1 MPSKESTTEQVRAVA
16 DKYHVFVRASKSVFK
31 KYEAAVKEMETRF
44 EILDADL
51 EFRFN
56 RNPIH
61 HIETRIKKPK
71 SVFEKMV
78 RYEKPL
84 TLASM
89 EENVLDIAGVRVIVS
104 YIDDVYALV
113 KVLSMQDDLE
123 IIKIK
128 DYIANPKPNGYRS
141 LHVIAKIPINFLD
154 RKQCVPVEIQFRTIA
169 MDFWAS
175 LEHTLKYKNNGELEG
190 IDMFDE
196 LKNCSDIITDV
207 EHRMQILM
215 HAVQT
220 NDVEEAARQRRNQL
234 KEQAQEVEQAKIN
247 EAKIAEVKASEAKTT
262 KTKTAGAKVTE
273 SKTVKAKVAGAKT
286 TEAKTASA
294 KTKTSGAKAAKAK
307 TPEAKTAKTKTAST
321 KEKTTKTA
329 QAKETK

>member
-1 MPSKESTTEQVRAVA
+1 MPQKEAPPEQIRAAA
-16 DKYHVFVRASKSVFK
+16 DRYQIFEHASKSLFK
-31 KYEAAVKEMETRF
+31 KYEAAILEMKTRF

-61 HIETRIKKPK
+61 HIETRLKKPR
-71 SVFEKMV
+71 SVFEKLI

-84 TLASM
+84 TLESM
-89 EENVLDIAGVRVIVS
+89 EENVLDIAGLRVIAS

-141 LHVIAKIPINFLD
+141 LHIIVKIPIYFLD
-154 RKQCVPVEIQFRTIA
+154 RKQYVPVEIQFRTIA

-175 LEHTLKYKNNGELEG
+175 LEHTLKYKKNRELEG
-190 IDMFDE
+190 IDMYDE
-196 LKNCSDIITDV
+196 LKNCSDIIKDV

-220 NDVEEAARQRRNQL
+220 NDVEEAARQRRDQL
-234 KEQAQEVEQAKIN
+234 KKQAQQVEQAKISHT
-247 EAKIAEVKASEAKTT
+247 ESASSKTSAKTNGENESKIKA
-262 KTKTAGAKVTE
+262 KTK
-273 SKTVKAKVAGAKT
+273 VKAKVK
-286 TEAKTASA
+286 S
-294 KTKTSGAKAAKAK
+294 
-307 TPEAKTAKTKTAST
+307 
-321 KEKTTKTA
+321 
-329 QAKETK
+329 

>member
-262 KTKTAGAKVTE
+262 KTKATGAKVTE
-273 SKTVKAKVAGAKT
+273 SKTVKAKAMGAKT

-294 KTKTSGAKAAKAK
+294 KTKTSGAKATK
-307 TPEAKTAKTKTAST
+307 TKTAETKTTKTKTAST

>member
-1 MPSKESTTEQVRAVA
+1 MPQKEATSEQIRAAA
-16 DKYHVFVRASKSVFK
+16 DRYQIFEHASKSLFK
-31 KYEAAVKEMETRF
+31 KYEAAILEMKTRF

-61 HIETRIKKPK
+61 HIETRLKKPR
-71 SVFEKMV
+71 SVFEKLI

-84 TLASM
+84 TLESM
-89 EENVLDIAGVRVIVS
+89 EENVLDIAGLRVIAS

-123 IIKIK
+123 IIKVK

-141 LHVIAKIPINFLD
+141 LHIIVKIPIYFLD
-154 RKQCVPVEIQFRTIA
+154 RKQYVPVEIQFRTIA

-175 LEHTLKYKNNGELEG
+175 LEHTLKYKKNRELEG
-190 IDMFDE
+190 IDMYDE
-196 LKNCSDIITDV
+196 LKNCSDIIEDV

-220 NDVEEAARQRRNQL
+220 NDVEEAARQRRDQL
-234 KEQAQEVEQAKIN
+234 KKQAQQVEQAKISHT
-247 EAKIAEVKASEAKTT
+247 ESASSKTSAKTNGENESKIKA
-262 KTKTAGAKVTE
+262 KTK
-273 SKTVKAKVAGAKT
+273 VKAKVK
-286 TEAKTASA
+286 S
-294 KTKTSGAKAAKAK
+294 
-307 TPEAKTAKTKTAST
+307 
-321 KEKTTKTA
+321 
-329 QAKETK
+329 

>member
-1 MPSKESTTEQVRAVA
+1 MPQKEATSEQIRAAA
-16 DKYHVFVRASKSVFK
+16 DRYQIFEHASKSLFK
-31 KYEAAVKEMETRF
+31 KYEAAILEMKTRF

-61 HIETRIKKPK
+61 HIETRLKKPR
-71 SVFEKMV
+71 SVFEKLI

-84 TLASM
+84 TLESM
-89 EENVLDIAGVRVIVS
+89 EENVLDIAGLRVIAS

-123 IIKIK
+123 IIKVK

-141 LHVIAKIPINFLD
+141 LHIIVKIPIYFLD
-154 RKQCVPVEIQFRTIA
+154 RKQYVPVEIQFRTIA

-175 LEHTLKYKNNGELEG
+175 LEHTLKYKKNRELEG
-190 IDMFDE
+190 IDMYDE
-196 LKNCSDIITDV
+196 LKNCSDIIKDV

-220 NDVEEAARQRRNQL
+220 NDVEEAARQRRDQL
-234 KEQAQEVEQAKIN
+234 KKQAKQVEQAKISHT
-247 EAKIAEVKASEAKTT
+247 ESASSKTSAKTNGENESKIKA
-262 KTKTAGAKVTE
+262 KTK
-273 SKTVKAKVAGAKT
+273 VKAKVK
-286 TEAKTASA
+286 S
-294 KTKTSGAKAAKAK
+294 
-307 TPEAKTAKTKTAST
+307 
-321 KEKTTKTA
+321 
-329 QAKETK
+329 

>member
-1 MPSKESTTEQVRAVA
+1 MPQKEATSEQIRAAA
-16 DKYHVFVRASKSVFK
+16 DRYQIFEHASKSLFK
-31 KYEAAVKEMETRF
+31 KYEAAILEMKTRF

-61 HIETRIKKPK
+61 HIETRLKKPR
-71 SVFEKMV
+71 SVFEKLI

-84 TLASM
+84 TLESM
-89 EENVLDIAGVRVIVS
+89 EENVLDIAGLRVIAS

-123 IIKIK
+123 IIKVK

-141 LHVIAKIPINFLD
+141 LHIIVKIPIYFLD
-154 RKQCVPVEIQFRTIA
+154 RKQYVPVEIQFRTIA

-175 LEHTLKYKNNGELEG
+175 LEHTLKYKKNRELEG
-190 IDMFDE
+190 IDMYDE
-196 LKNCSDIITDV
+196 LKNCSDIIKDV

-220 NDVEEAARQRRNQL
+220 NDVEEAARQRRDQL
-234 KEQAQEVEQAKIN
+234 KKQAQQVEQAKI
-247 EAKIAEVKASEAKTT
+247 SH
-262 KTKTAGAKVTE
+262 TE
-273 SKTVKAKVAGAKT
+273 SASSKT
-286 TEAKTASA
+286 SA
-294 KTKTSGAKAAKAK
+294 KTNGENESKIKAK
-307 TPEAKTAKTKTAST
+307 TKVKTKVKS
-321 KEKTTKTA
+321 
-329 QAKETK
+329 

>member
-1 MPSKESTTEQVRAVA
+1 MPQKEATSEQIRAAA
-16 DKYHVFVRASKSVFK
+16 DRYQIFEHASKSLFK
-31 KYEAAVKEMETRF
+31 KYEAAILEMKTRF

-61 HIETRIKKPK
+61 HIETRLKKPR
-71 SVFEKMV
+71 SVFEKLI

-84 TLASM
+84 TLESM
-89 EENVLDIAGVRVIVS
+89 EENVLDIAGLRVIAS

-123 IIKIK
+123 IIKVK

-141 LHVIAKIPINFLD
+141 LHIIVKIPIYFLD
-154 RKQCVPVEIQFRTIA
+154 RKQYVPVEIQFRTIA

-175 LEHTLKYKNNGELEG
+175 LEHTLKYKKNRELEG
-190 IDMFDE
+190 IDMYDE
-196 LKNCSDIITDV
+196 LKNCSDINKDV

-220 NDVEEAARQRRNQL
+220 NDVEEAARQRRDQL
-234 KEQAQEVEQAKIN
+234 KKQAQQVEQAKISHT
-247 EAKIAEVKASEAKTT
+247 ESASSKTSAKTNGENESKIKA
-262 KTKTAGAKVTE
+262 KTK
-273 SKTVKAKVAGAKT
+273 VKAKVK
-286 TEAKTASA
+286 S
-294 KTKTSGAKAAKAK
+294 
-307 TPEAKTAKTKTAST
+307 
-321 KEKTTKTA
+321 
-329 QAKETK
+329 

>member
-1 MPSKESTTEQVRAVA
+1 MPQKEATSEQIRAAA
-16 DKYHVFVRASKSVFK
+16 DRYQIFEHASKSLFK
-31 KYEAAVKEMETRF
+31 KYEAAILEMKTRF

-61 HIETRIKKPK
+61 HIETRLKKPR
-71 SVFEKMV
+71 SVFEKLI

-84 TLASM
+84 TLESM
-89 EENVLDIAGVRVIVS
+89 EENVLDIAGLRVIAS

-123 IIKIK
+123 IIKVK

-141 LHVIAKIPINFLD
+141 LHIIVKTPIYFLD
-154 RKQCVPVEIQFRTIA
+154 RKQYVPVEIQFRTIA

-175 LEHTLKYKNNGELEG
+175 LEHTLKYKKNRELEG
-190 IDMFDE
+190 IDMYDE
-196 LKNCSDIITDV
+196 LKNCSDIIKDV

-220 NDVEEAARQRRNQL
+220 NDVEEAARQRRDQL
-234 KEQAQEVEQAKIN
+234 KKQAQQVEQAKISHT
-247 EAKIAEVKASEAKTT
+247 ESASSKTSAKTNGENESKIKV
-262 KTKTAGAKVTE
+262 KTK
-273 SKTVKAKVAGAKT
+273 VKAKVK
-286 TEAKTASA
+286 S
-294 KTKTSGAKAAKAK
+294 
-307 TPEAKTAKTKTAST
+307 
-321 KEKTTKTA
+321 
-329 QAKETK
+329 